1 MTINE
6 KIFLENDRHI
16 KKIEELKVSLELEYI
31 LHKKNMDE
39 LRKEE
44 EKERFANFCVTP
56 QMEEVDFSQL
66 QPLPFDD
73 TLKISE
79 GERVKINQQ
88 LQDIVKHAEEMKAKG
103 INIQNDSTESFD
115 AQSPALSQLEMLAGG
130 APIITPEYDQE
141 QLNDLFDSRFKGKVR

>member
-16 KKIEELKVSLELEYI
+16 KKIEEIKASLEFEYI

-44 EKERFANFCVTP
+44 KERLASFGVIP
-56 QMEEVDFSQL
+56 QMEEVDSTQL
-66 QPLPFDD
+66 EPLPFDD

-79 GERVKINQQ
+79 GESVKTNQP
-88 LQDIVKHAEEMKAKG
+88 LEEMVKYAKEMKAKG
-103 INIQNDSTESFD
+103 IYIKNGSTESFNV
-115 AQSPALSQLEMLAGG
+115 QSPTLSQLEMLTGG
-130 APIITPEYDQE
+130 APIIAPEYDQE
-141 QLNDLFDSRFKGKVR
+141 QLNNLFDSQSKGKVR